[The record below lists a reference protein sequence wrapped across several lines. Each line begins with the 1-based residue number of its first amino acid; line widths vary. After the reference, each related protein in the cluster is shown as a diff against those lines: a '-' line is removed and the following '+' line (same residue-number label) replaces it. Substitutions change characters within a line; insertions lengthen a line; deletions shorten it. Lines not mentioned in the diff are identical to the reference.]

1 MRPIFPDRSSRNK
14 MSTVRSM
21 STLRPGRRRRRVTPR
36 FFLQIPVIKSSQI
49 LETSIDTPFR
59 TSLGLGYGG
68 GGTVSHSFRATSAKP
83 ILRGEKT
90 VARIQDRM
98 IRAAKLDVQLYEE
111 VEADRGAMRE
121 AMTVVV
127 LSAVAAG
134 IGNIANGGLLGIIGG
149 TIGALVGWYIWA
161 FLTYF
166 IGTRLLPEPDTKAD
180 HAELLRT
187 IGFSS
192 APGLIR
198 VFGIIPGLT
207 PFVFAVAGGWMLV
220 AMVIAVR
227 QALDYKSTWRALGV
241 CVIGWVIQALVLV
254 AAVSIF
260 GSP

>member
-1 MRPIFPDRSSRNK
+1 
-14 MSTVRSM
+14 
-21 STLRPGRRRRRVTPR
+21 
-36 FFLQIPVIKSSQI
+36 
-49 LETSIDTPFR
+49 
-59 TSLGLGYGG
+59 
-68 GGTVSHSFRATSAKP
+68 
-83 ILRGEKT
+83 
-90 VARIQDRM
+90 M
-98 IRAAKLDVQLYEE
+98 IRAAKLDAQLYEE

-134 IGNIANGGLLGIIGG
+134 IGNLANGGLLGIISG

-180 HAELLRT
+180 QGELLRT

-207 PFVFAVAGGWMLV
+207 TFVFAVAGGWMLV

-227 QALDYKSTWRALGV
+227 QALDYKSTWRAIGV
-241 CVIGWVIQALVLV
+241 CVIGFVVQVFVLMV
-254 AAVSIF
+254 AVSLF

>member
-1 MRPIFPDRSSRNK
+1 
-14 MSTVRSM
+14 
-21 STLRPGRRRRRVTPR
+21 
-36 FFLQIPVIKSSQI
+36 
-49 LETSIDTPFR
+49 
-59 TSLGLGYGG
+59 
-68 GGTVSHSFRATSAKP
+68 
-83 ILRGEKT
+83 

-98 IRAAKLDVQLYEE
+98 IRAAKLDAQLYEE

-134 IGNIANGGLLGIIGG
+134 IGNLANGGLLGIISG

-180 HAELLRT
+180 HGELLRT

-207 PFVFAVAGGWMLV
+207 TFVFAVAGGWMLV

-227 QALDYKSTWRALGV
+227 QALDYKSTWRAIGV
-241 CVIGWVIQALVLV
+241 CMIGFVVQAFVLMI
-254 AAVSIF
+254 AISIF

>member
-1 MRPIFPDRSSRNK
+1 
-14 MSTVRSM
+14 
-21 STLRPGRRRRRVTPR
+21 
-36 FFLQIPVIKSSQI
+36 
-49 LETSIDTPFR
+49 
-59 TSLGLGYGG
+59 
-68 GGTVSHSFRATSAKP
+68 
-83 ILRGEKT
+83 
-90 VARIQDRM
+90 M
-98 IRAAKLDVQLYEE
+98 IRAAKLDAQLYEE

-134 IGNIANGGLLGIIGG
+134 IGNLANGGLLGIIGG

-180 HAELLRT
+180 HGELLRT

-207 PFVFAVAGGWMLV
+207 TFVFVVAGGWMLV

-227 QALDYKSTWRALGV
+227 QALDYKSTWRAIGV
-241 CVIGWVIQALVLV
+241 CVIGFVVQAFVLMV
-254 AAVSIF
+254 AVSIF